1 VVRFYK
7 KGYMDSKGFITRY
20 KDKNPTIHRDAFV
33 DVSSRI
39 IGDVNIGAGASIWPM
54 AVLRADSEGI
64 RVGRR
69 AAILDLVLIE
79 APKSYPVII
88 EEESIISHNVVIH
101 GAHIHACVLVGIGAI
116 VLEGAVISSGSV
128 VGAGSVVTA
137 GTFIPPDSLVMG
149 TPAKVVRET
158 SEKERR
164 NIMMQVEEL
173 YAKSREYKRLYE
185 NKSP

>member
-1 VVRFYK
+1 
-7 KGYMDSKGFITRY
+7 
-20 KDKNPTIHRDAFV
+20 
-33 DVSSRI
+33 
-39 IGDVNIGAGASIWPM
+39 
-54 AVLRADSEGI
+54 
-64 RVGRR
+64 
-69 AAILDLVLIE
+69 
-79 APKSYPVII
+79 
-88 EEESIISHNVVIH
+88 
-101 GAHIHACVLVGIGAI
+101 